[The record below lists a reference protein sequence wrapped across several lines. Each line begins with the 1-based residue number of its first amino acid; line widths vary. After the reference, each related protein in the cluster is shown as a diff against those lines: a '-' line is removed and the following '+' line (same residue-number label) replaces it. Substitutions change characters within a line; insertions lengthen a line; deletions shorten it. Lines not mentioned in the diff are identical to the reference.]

1 MPHFGVGHSRV
12 THPFATKSPVSS
24 HRSDRRKVLRST
36 CMSKARRQRSSC
48 ARIKRSKTMPDCG
61 SGGPGLWRI
70 DRYRSC
76 LCYRVFKDL
85 APWGANSKYARW
97 SGGMSSPCMGSGHLR
112 REAPLVSV
120 RGWGLVV
127 EGLVG
132 SVVVVVVEVRLQG
145 RPLLFDGEGGGLEGV
160 VLVAEGPV

>member
-1 MPHFGVGHSRV
+1 MRFWR
-12 THPFATKSPVSS
+12 TY
-24 HRSDRRKVLRST
+24 
-36 CMSKARRQRSSC
+36 SC
-48 ARIKRSKTMPDCG
+48 GEPTG
-61 SGGPGLWRI
+61 I
-70 DRYRSC
+70 DG

-85 APWGANSKYARW
+85 APWGANTKYVTPPRGL
-97 SGGMSSPCMGSGHLR
+97 STPCRGSGHLR
-112 REAPLVSV
+112 LEAPLVSV

>member
-1 MPHFGVGHSRV
+1 M
-12 THPFATKSPVSS
+12 
-24 HRSDRRKVLRST
+24 
-36 CMSKARRQRSSC
+36 
-48 ARIKRSKTMPDCG
+48 
-61 SGGPGLWRI
+61 
-70 DRYRSC
+70 
-76 LCYRVFKDL
+76 
-85 APWGANSKYARW
+85 
-97 SGGMSSPCMGSGHLR
+97 
-112 REAPLVSV
+112 SV

>member
-1 MPHFGVGHSRV
+1 I
-12 THPFATKSPVSS
+12 ANI
-24 HRSDRRKVLRST
+24 DNLRE
-36 CMSKARRQRSSC
+36 C
-48 ARIKRSKTMPDCG
+48 AP
-61 SGGPGLWRI
+61 GPGAETP
-70 DRYRSC
+70 
-76 LCYRVFKDL
+76 KE
-85 APWGANSKYARW
+85 KYTPNGQACT
-97 SGGMSSPCMGSGHLR
+97 SACMGSGHLR

-160 VLVAEGPV
+160 VLVADGPV

>member
-1 MPHFGVGHSRV
+1 MGHRPSRRRV
-12 THPFATKSPVSS
+12 YLGAAPAPQRGARASSLATGAPALPALGWPTGT
-24 HRSDRRKVLRST
+24 RTPTDGTRIRCPAIRRWANGKGQST
-36 CMSKARRQRSSC
+36 NGRRPQSR
-48 ARIKRSKTMPDCG
+48 
-61 SGGPGLWRI
+61 L
-70 DRYRSC
+70 
-76 LCYRVFKDL
+76 
-85 APWGANSKYARW
+85 
-97 SGGMSSPCMGSGHLR
+97 CMGSGHLR

>member
-1 MPHFGVGHSRV
+1 QGPLRRHVALRY
-12 THPFATKSPVSS
+12 PQWRCEKFAMAGYRLPQQT
-24 HRSDRRKVLRST
+24 T
-36 CMSKARRQRSSC
+36 
-48 ARIKRSKTMPDCG
+48 
-61 SGGPGLWRI
+61 SG
-70 DRYRSC
+70 
-76 LCYRVFKDL
+76 
-85 APWGANSKYARW
+85 
-97 SGGMSSPCMGSGHLR
+97 CMGSGHLR